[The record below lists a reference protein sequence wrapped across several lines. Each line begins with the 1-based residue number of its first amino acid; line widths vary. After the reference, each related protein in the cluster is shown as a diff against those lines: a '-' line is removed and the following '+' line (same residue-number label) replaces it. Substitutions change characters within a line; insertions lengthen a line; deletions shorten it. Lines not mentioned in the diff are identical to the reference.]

1 MGFFI
6 LLRKVTR
13 FGPWPATAGRGI
25 GVPPSDPG
33 PEAGE
38 RTDLFLI
45 YPPWAVLEDRAML
58 QNCLPPLG
66 LLSVAA
72 QAEAS
77 GYRVHV
83 MDVHAEAVDELARAR
98 ADVRKAGHGL
108 SVGAGQAGGTGQ
120 HDPAGCAGA
129 DEGSLGA
136 GQLSESLAHP
146 LLQLTQRDERSGG
159 LGHRCRDLRCHER
172 TADVCHRAEG
182 VDERLDA

>member
-72 QAEAS
+72 HAESS

-83 MDVHAEAVDELARAR
+83 MDVHAER
-98 ADVRKAGHGL
+98 
-108 SVGAGQAGGTGQ
+108 
-120 HDPAGCAGA
+120 
-129 DEGSLGA
+129 
-136 GQLSESLAHP
+136 
-146 LLQLTQRDERSGG
+146 
-159 LGHRCRDLRCHER
+159 
-172 TADVCHRAEG
+172 
-182 VDERLDA
+182 